1 MFGLGPTELIV
12 ILVLALLVLGPQ
24 RIPEAASSLGKAI
37 RSFRRATRELRDQ
50 IDIDDD
56 VRRPFEDL
64 RSALRDEPAP
74 LPPPQAPASGS
85 ELAAG
90 AAGSA
95 LVRPPAEPVLS
106 QAGDAEA
113 GDTAAS
119 VGDAATAHPGH
130 RPPRGEPPIAEPEPA
145 ALPLSA
151 AASAAA
157 PATGT
162 ASTAA
167 PATGTASDGKAETA
181 R

>member
-64 RSALRDEPAP
+64 RSALRDEPPP
-74 LPPPQAPASGS
+74 LPPPQAPSAGS
-85 ELAAG
+85 ELAG
-90 AAGSA
+90 TAAGSS
-95 LVRPPAEPVLS
+95 LVKPPVEPVLS
-106 QAGDAEA
+106 QTGDAETA
-113 GDTAAS
+113 EAAS
-119 VGDAATAHPGH
+119 SPSPSVDPHGGH
-130 RPPRGEPPIAEPEPA
+130 RPARGEPPLPEPA
-145 ALPLSA
+145 PS
-151 AASAAA
+151 
-157 PATGT
+157 PATSQVPASGT
-162 ASTAA
+162 TAVAS
-167 PATGTASDGKAETA
+167 PASDAKPEST